1 MSPLM
6 EEMPIDLPPVEAAP
20 VREQPAVKR
29 DFLINERKPYSQAK
43 HKRGVGPQTNYSWV
57 KDELLGGSCSL
68 KKAIIL
74 KEILDQ
80 PKSLR
85 SS

>member
-1 MSPLM
+1 M
-6 EEMPIDLPPVEAAP
+6 EEMPIDRIPVEAAP
-20 VREQPAVKR
+20 VREQAAVKR
-29 DFLINERKPYSQAK
+29 DFPTIDRKPYSQAK
-43 HKRGVGPQTNYSWV
+43 NKRGVGPQTNYSWV
-57 KDELLGGSCSL
+57 KDELLGGSGSL